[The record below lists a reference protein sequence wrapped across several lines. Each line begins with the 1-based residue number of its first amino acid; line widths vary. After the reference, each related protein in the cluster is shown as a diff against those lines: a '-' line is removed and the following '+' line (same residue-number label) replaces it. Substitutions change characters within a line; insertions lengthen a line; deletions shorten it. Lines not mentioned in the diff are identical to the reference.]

1 MRLDDRPVVL
11 LFELQLQLRR
21 QLRLILLVL
30 LIHERRLLLL
40 LLLLL
45 LMMQKRCLVVDHV
58 RGSGRYR
65 SLRDTE
71 VGVRP
76 QLGGGPVLPELS
88 RQVDVVAVLPLIT
101 VILRANIN

>member
-30 LIHERRLLLL
+30 LLIDERRLLLL
-40 LLLLL
+40 KLL
-45 LMMQKRCLVVDHV
+45 LMQKSRLMVDDV
-58 RGSGRYR
+58 RGSGRDG

-71 VGVRP
+71 VGMRP